1 MHDAGRHLGYEQE
14 WRFFDNFDNIEQEI
28 HELPL
33 PAEDVERADYVL
45 LSHDD
50 GDHLDPESIKRIAH
64 RQPTVIAP
72 PACDANLLA
81 AGINAERSARA
92 RRLRAPAASC

>member
-1 MHDAGRHLGYEQE
+1 MWPNERPCTTPAVILATSRNGGFLT
-14 WRFFDNFDNIEQEI
+14 NFDNIEQEI

-72 PACDANLLA
+72 
-81 AGINAERSARA
+81 
-92 RRLRAPAASC
+92 ASL